1 MNVNMQSVMK
11 AAAIGAIVNGILAV
25 IGGGVG
31 YALPAVGFITALFSC
46 CGWLLIPVTVGALY
60 GYFTPGKENIQ
71 QAAIGGAIS
80 GAVSGIAYGII
91 SAIMAIILLV
101 VAGAEITDALINGGG
116 AGIGYCC
123 AAVFAGLILGA
134 IGGAVWTAVQKDK

>member
-1 MNVNMQSVMK
+1 MNVNMQSVIK
-11 AAAIGAIVNGILAV
+11 AAAVGAIVNGILAV
-25 IGGGVG
+25 LGGGLT

-46 CGWLLIPVTVGALY
+46 CGWVLIPVAVGALY
-60 GYFTPGKENIQ
+60 GYFTPGKENMQ

-91 SAIMAIILLV
+91 SAIMVIILLV
-101 VAGAEITDALINGGG
+101 VGGAEITDALTSGGVT
-116 AGIGYCC
+116 GIGSCC
-123 AAVFAGLILGA
+123 AALFAGLILGA